1 MDTDRE
7 KKENLSISGLQASP
21 KVTVV
26 VVPDAFDASN
36 GVKTPF
42 GHRWGG
48 EVFRLTAEHLAALQT
63 GRTLAVDVQGEYV
76 VFLTCAAVAKVHHLS
91 TGTLS
96 RHPKPPVKGRL
107 KVEVSKAK
115 LRSHRSVESDGG
127 KGVGDGG
134 QKE

>member
-42 GHRWGG
+42 G
-48 EVFRLTAEHLAALQT
+48 VMPQ
-63 GRTLAVDVQGEYV
+63 
-76 VFLTCAAVAKVHHLS
+76 
-91 TGTLS
+91 
-96 RHPKPPVKGRL
+96 
-107 KVEVSKAK
+107 
-115 LRSHRSVESDGG
+115 
-127 KGVGDGG
+127 
-134 QKE
+134 